1 MPKVGV
7 VVLSSISEALPLVIL
22 EAQAAGVPVVSTDVG
37 SCRQLI
43 DGLGP
48 EDQALGSCGRVVGIA
63 NPEALAD
70 ACLELLASPG
80 QWQAAS
86 AAGIARVERYYSDR
100 LLFERYR
107 QVYDRALQQSEEK
120 H

>member
-1 MPKVGV
+1 MIRRPPRST
-7 VVLSSISEALPLVIL
+7 LFPYTTLFRSPLVIL

-43 DGLGP
+43 DGLEP
-48 EDQALGSCGRVVGIA
+48 QDQALGSCGRVVGIA

-70 ACLELLASPG
+70 ACLELLSSPT

-107 QVYDRALQQSEEK
+107 DREGTRLN
-120 H
+120 

>member
-1 MPKVGV
+1 MGL

-70 ACLELLASPG
+70 ACLELLASPA

-100 LLFERYR
+100 LLFERYK
-107 QVYDRALQQSEEK
+107 QVYDRALQPPGETR
-120 H
+120 

>member
-1 MPKVGV
+1 M
-7 VVLSSISEALPLVIL
+7 
-22 EAQAAGVPVVSTDVG
+22 
-37 SCRQLI
+37 
-43 DGLGP
+43 
-48 EDQALGSCGRVVGIA
+48 VGIA

-70 ACLELLASPG
+70 ACLELLSSPT

-107 QVYDRALQQSEEK
+107 QVYDSALQQSEEK

>member
-1 MPKVGV
+1 MKKHFEVTEVSIAQLRAALESGATTAVELVEAYLARIKAYDGADTPTALNALV
-7 VVLSSISEALPLVIL
+7 V
-22 EAQAAGVPVVSTDVG
+22 
-37 SCRQLI
+37 
-43 DGLGP
+43 
-48 EDQALGSCGRVVGIA
+48 A

-70 ACLELLASPG
+70 ACLELLSSPA